1 MMNRGALITLLL
13 HRDVTI
19 GEGGH
24 WMKRLDCKLLRTL
37 HKAACP
43 RCLIITG
50 TLLQNDLTELPRVL
64 EYVGPQLSIHDD
76 ANQRPPREAVAA
88 LSRHWGLRVSEQ
100 RERKSCDNIGNR
112 EVTKRSAAAGGEER
126 VLLLEYLQ
134 KGPQS
139 FVLRRVKAQP
149 STSSCRPSTTA
160 PTPLPPIPLT
170 PRQQAYYALVQS
182 ELHNNSRL
190 TRLCECYVHSFFS
203 CVTSTLIRM
212 KGCCTSHQ
220 PSSACERLSC
230 IRKVSGTLKLIDV
243 MRLKLRRRGPLAPL
257 FVRITRSIDLF
268 KEYLSVQS
276 AVLGKTLC
284 GSGDTRTIMTIDGS
298 RESDLT
304 KAAMNLKK
312 PQVMLSQMLLHT
324 RLYGSSSAETHG
336 EAIRH
341 VQGPCSSFDEPH
353 NGENSVR
360 HRCL

>member
-1 MMNRGALITLLL
+1 MMNRGALTLLL

-43 RCLIITG
+43 RCLSITG

-76 ANQRPPREAVAA
+76 ADQQPPREAVAA
-88 LSRHWGLRVSEQ
+88 LSRRWGLRVSEQ
-100 RERKSCDNIGNR
+100 REKKSCDNIGNR
-112 EVTKRSAAAGGEER
+112 EVSKRPAAARGEER

-139 FVLRRVKAQP
+139 FLLRRVKANVDIQ
-149 STSSCRPSTTA
+149 
-160 PTPLPPIPLT
+160 LPPKYNGANTPPSHPAHTEAASVLRPGAIIRAPQQQPPHAPL
-170 PRQQAYYALVQS
+170 RVLRASV
-182 ELHNNSRL
+182 
-190 TRLCECYVHSFFS
+190 FS
-203 CVTSTLIRM
+203 SVTSTLIRM

-230 IRKVSGTLKLIDV
+230 IRKVSGTLKLLDV

-304 KAAMNLKK
+304 KAVMNLEK

-324 RLYGSSSAETHG
+324 RLYGSSSAETQG